1 MLSAIAFFKGKTS
14 DLNLSSLQ
22 NGLKKSLKENYASPT
37 AKVASE
43 SALTFSS
50 QSWRYA
56 RTSFVESN
64 SLNCVGSC
72 LPNKKTCFWLN
83 LQWGCCGISLVLNWL
98 LSINSNLANIG
109 LNLVSSFQ
117 SFHQRFTL
125 SIVSLDFIRSLS
137 ISINRYCLLIHSTLS
152 RVTIKVRTVCIYLCV
167 YRVYFC
173 FMYSLTHSLIHSTL
187 SRVTIKFSHS
197 HTTIKS
203 HSHTHVITSS
213 PS

>member
-1 MLSAIAFFKGKTS
+1 LSTTLSFLRAVVLRSNTFVVSAIAFFKGNTS

-37 AKVASE
+37 AKIASE

-72 LPNKKTCFWLN
+72 LPNKNTCFWLN
-83 LQWGCCGISLVLNWL
+83 LQCGCYGISLVLNWL

-109 LNLVSSFQ
+109 LNFGSVLKG
-117 SFHQRFTL
+117 
-125 SIVSLDFIRSLS
+125 ISLQATRVIYRGF
-137 ISINRYCLLIHSTLS
+137 NLL
-152 RVTIKVRTVCIYLCV
+152 RR
-167 YRVYFC
+167 
-173 FMYSLTHSLIHSTL
+173 
-187 SRVTIKFSHS
+187 
-197 HTTIKS
+197 
-203 HSHTHVITSS
+203 
-213 PS
+213 